1 MLDGQ
6 LSVAIPGVIDP
17 LLRADAS
24 DLEVKSVCLY
34 AWKAA
39 SRWFYNCNEDVGNTL
54 KLIFREIYVFTTP
67 IFDRVYIA
75 RWLHMRQDLMMKQM
89 KDTNMKWM

>member
-34 AWKAA
+34 AWQAE
-39 SRWFYNCNEDVGNTL
+39 SRWFYNCNEDNGNTF
-54 KLIFREIYVFTTP
+54 KPCF
-67 IFDRVYIA
+67 
-75 RWLHMRQDLMMKQM
+75 K
-89 KDTNMKWM
+89 K